1 MKNNNKYAETKRR
14 EIENIISK
22 INENKINIEQLDNEQ
37 KDELIGYYNKE
48 ICDIIEINNLLKLG
62 KLEENDEYVF
72 IPEKYLYISN
82 SILVDLVGGS
92 YE

>member
-48 ICDIIEINNLLKLG
+48 ICDK
-62 KLEENDEYVF
+62 K
-72 IPEKYLYISN
+72 
-82 SILVDLVGGS
+82 
-92 YE
+92 